1 MDELKKPILRFKGF
15 TENWEQRQL
24 SDYLETSNEKNLD
37 NFYTKQDVLSVSG
50 DVGIVNQIEF
60 QGRSFAGASVAN
72 YGVVHTGDVVYTKS
86 PLSSNPFG
94 IIKTNKGKAGIV
106 STLYAVYHTRDNV
119 YPNFVQNYFEQNAR
133 LNNYLHPLVNK
144 GAKNDM
150 KVSDENALKGQVIF
164 PAYEEQKVISDYF
177 YVLDKL
183 ISLHQRKY
191 DKIVNVKKAMLEK
204 MFPKDGR
211 SVPEIRFD
219 GFTGPWEQR
228 KFEELVT
235 PYSDPVA
242 TPTDGYFRLGI
253 RSHAKGT
260 FHSYVEPGKEL
271 ETAQMHKV
279 AADKFI
285 VNITFGWEHAVAITT
300 GDDVGRLVS
309 HRFPQFSL
317 NEGNVPNYFKYLIL
331 DEKFRHHLLLSSPGG
346 AGRNRVLN
354 LNQMLEYKFWVTSK
368 EEQERI
374 ATFMEQLDS
383 IINLQ
388 QHRLEKLRNI
398 KSSCMEKMFV

>member
-1 MDELKKPILRFKGF
+1 MDESKKPILRFKGF

-24 SDYLETSNEKNLD
+24 SDYLETSTEKNLD
-37 NFYTKQDVLSVSG
+37 NRYTKQDVLSVSG

-60 QGRSFAGASVAN
+60 KGRSFAGASVAN
-72 YGVVHTGDVVYTKS
+72 YGVVHTGDMVYTKS

-94 IIKTNKGKAGIV
+94 IIKTNKGKTGIV
-106 STLYAVYHTRDNV
+106 STLYAVYHTRENI

-150 KVSDENALKGQVIF
+150 KVSDDNALKGEVIF
-164 PAYEEQKVISDYF
+164 PAYKEQKMISDYF
-177 YVLDKL
+177 SVLDKL

-204 MFPKDGR
+204 MFPKDG
-211 SVPEIRFD
+211 SDVPEIRFD

-228 KFEELVT
+228 KFEKLVT
-235 PYSDPVA
+235 PYSDPIA

-309 HRFPQFSL
+309 HRFPQFSF

-354 LNQMLEYKFWVTSK
+354 LNQMLEYKFWITSK

-388 QHRLEKLRNI
+388 QHRLEKLKNI
-398 KSSCMEKMFV
+398 KSYCMEKMFV